1 MITIY
6 KFLGSILLFFCEK
19 FGNYGWAILAFGL
32 IVKIIMLPFQMK
44 SKKSM
49 MKTTTLTPLVKE
61 LEKRHKGNPQKYQEE
76 VNKLYRNAGV
86 NPMSGCLWTL
96 IPFPIIIILYRV
108 VRQPLSIM
116 MSLAAEEIETLT
128 KVVTDLG
135 YYVEPTGRNAAFYS
149 ELHVADALH
158 RGYEAV
164 KASGAVSAF
173 ADRLA
178 NINFNFLGLNLTEP
192 PRLAFWANGVTLA
205 GFVLFLIPFLS
216 AGLSWLQMALAQ
228 RFQPAQSAQQAQST
242 KTMNLMMPL
251 MSIWICFTMPAMMG
265 LYWVEQSVLAIIQEE
280 ILNRIYKKQ
289 IDDEMAEFVAK
300 EKAKEEE
307 LERKRA
313 ETERR
318 RAEGRQQ
325 QNANTSKKRLAAQEK
340 NAEEQR
346 QAALRAADRAA
357 KGIVDEIPES
367 QVGTRRYARGRAY
380 MSDRFEAEEESV
392 PAAEESG
399 EESKE

>member
-1 MITIY
+1 VITIY

-178 NINFNFLGLNLTEP
+178 NINFNFLGLNLTET
-192 PRLAFWANGVTLA
+192 PRLVFWANGVTLA

-357 KGIVDEIPES
+357 KGIVDEVPES

>member
-178 NINFNFLGLNLTEP
+178 NINFNFLGLNLTET
-192 PRLAFWANGVTLA
+192 PRLVFWANGVTLA
-205 GFVLFLIPFLS
+205 SFVLFLIPFLS

>member
-1 MITIY
+1 M
-6 KFLGSILLFFCEK
+6 
-19 FGNYGWAILAFGL
+19 
-32 IVKIIMLPFQMK
+32 
-44 SKKSM
+44 
-49 MKTTTLTPLVKE
+49 
-61 LEKRHKGNPQKYQEE
+61 
-76 VNKLYRNAGV
+76 
-86 NPMSGCLWTL
+86 
-96 IPFPIIIILYRV
+96 

-178 NINFNFLGLNLTEP
+178 NINFNFLGLNLTET

>member
-164 KASGAVSAF
+164 KASGAVSSF

-178 NINFNFLGLNLTEP
+178 NINFNFLGLNLTET

>member
-173 ADRLA
+173 ADKLA
-178 NINFNFLGLNLTEP
+178 NINFNFLGLNLTET

-380 MSDRFEAEEESV
+380 MSERFEAEEESV

>member
-32 IVKIIMLPFQMK
+32 IVKLIMLPFQMK

-178 NINFNFLGLNLTEP
+178 NINFNFLGLNLTET

-265 LYWVEQSVLAIIQEE
+265 LYRVEQSVLAIIQEE

-300 EKAKEEE
+300 EKANEEE

>member
-96 IPFPIIIILYRV
+96 LPFPIIIILYRV

-178 NINFNFLGLNLTEP
+178 NINFNFLGLNLTET

>member
-32 IVKIIMLPFQMK
+32 IVKLIMLPFQMK

-178 NINFNFLGLNLTEP
+178 NINFNFLGLNLTET

-380 MSDRFEAEEESV
+380 MSDRFDTEEESV

>member
-49 MKTTTLTPLVKE
+49 MKTITLTPLVKE

-173 ADRLA
+173 ADKLA
-178 NINFNFLGLNLTEP
+178 NINFNFLGLNLTET

-380 MSDRFEAEEESV
+380 MSERFEAEEESV

>member
-173 ADRLA
+173 ADKLA
-178 NINFNFLGLNLTEP
+178 NINFNFLGLNLTET

-205 GFVLFLIPFLS
+205 SFVLFLIPFLS

>member
-1 MITIY
+1 MITIIN
-6 KFLGSILLFFCEK
+6 KFLGSVLLYFCNT

-32 IVKIIMLPFQMK
+32 IVKLIMLPFQMK

-49 MKTTTLTPLVKE
+49 MKTSTLTPLVKE

-76 VNKLYRNAGV
+76 VNRLYRNAGV

-116 MSLAAEEIETLT
+116 MSLGVEEIAALT

-135 YYVEPTGRNAAFYS
+135 AYVEPTGRNASFYS

-158 RGYEAV
+158 RAFDRVCADSSVAG
-164 KASGAVSAF
+164 F
-173 ADRLA
+173 ADKLT
-178 NINFNFLGLNLTEP
+178 NINFNFLGLNLTETP
-192 PRLAFWANGVTLA
+192 KLMFWANGVTLA
-205 GFVLFLIPFLS
+205 AFVLFLIPFLS
-216 AGLSWLQMALAQ
+216 AGLSYLQMVLSQ
-228 RFQPAQSAQQAQST
+228 RFQPVQDPKAAQSS

-251 MSIWICFTMPAMMG
+251 MSLWICFTMPAMMG
-265 LYWVEQSVLAIIQEE
+265 LYWIEQSVLAIVQEE

-289 IDDEMAEFVAK
+289 IDNEMAEFVAA
-300 EKAKEEE
+300 EKAREAE

-313 ETERR
+313 QTERLK
-318 RAEGRQQ
+318 AEGKTQI
-325 QNANTSKKRLAAQEK
+325 NASTSKKRLAAQER
-340 NAEEQR
+340 NAEELR

-357 KGIVDEIPES
+357 RGLVDETPAS
-367 QVGTRRYARGRAY
+367 QVGARRYARGRAY
-380 MSDRFEAEEESV
+380 DPERFADGGAEGATANEQ
-392 PAAEESG
+392 
-399 EESKE
+399 